1 MNKEF
6 LEWIDRENQKQKY
19 QKDDIKT
26 KNENLA
32 FSKIG
37 AMSNP
42 EVATSRFILNRMQE
56 SDSDRSDICCL
67 IDVVFQHFTGD

>member
-37 AMSNP
+37 AMSNLK
-42 EVATSRFILNRMQE
+42 VATSRFILNRMQE

-67 IDVVFQHFTGD
+67 YVV